1 MRRSVR
7 NILCLGLG
15 LLTMPPLLVARAWQP
30 AEPPLTVEA
39 LRRELVA
46 LQARVAELEEQVE
59 ELRLAGVGGA
69 GILEQNV
76 EEPDVRLQG
85 PITVATAAFDGTVRS
100 VSPDRIHV
108 LDESG
113 NVYDLLIDPRTRVF
127 AYGEQF
133 RPEELPEGTPVSASF
148 ALIQGVNHARDIV
161 VLEEGEQLAPAEL
174 LEELVPPL
182 P

>member
-1 MRRSVR
+1 MR

-15 LLTMPPLLVARAWQP
+15 LLTMPTLLVARAWQP

-85 PITVATAAFDGTVRS
+85 PITVATAA
-100 VSPDRIHV
+100 
-108 LDESG
+108 
-113 NVYDLLIDPRTRVF
+113 
-127 AYGEQF
+127 
-133 RPEELPEGTPVSASF
+133 
-148 ALIQGVNHARDIV
+148 
-161 VLEEGEQLAPAEL
+161 
-174 LEELVPPL
+174 
-182 P
+182 